1 MSREPFTLPSF
12 AKINL
17 HLRVLGKRP
26 DGFHELCTVFQTVS
40 LHDRITFEAA
50 DEISMTCDDAAI
62 QTGEANLMIRAASR
76 LREFSGTTAGARLHL
91 EKRIPSPGGL
101 AGGSSNAAV
110 TLIGLKRLWEL
121 DLADGDLMTI
131 ASELGSD
138 VPFFLEGGTM
148 LGTGRG
154 ERLETLPDFE
164 CDRLVIVTPNVAVST
179 AAAYDGLRAESLT
192 SQALETKLTV
202 CRSEAENVLSDI
214 EAGANDFENTVL
226 AAFPEISDVRK
237 TLTGLGARKV
247 LMSGSGASVFA
258 IFDNILTRQTA
269 LEALS
274 QKADW
279 RSFAAATVS
288 RTKYREAL
296 FREPVVVS
304 E

>member
-1 MSREPFTLPSF
+1 MSRELFTLPSF

-50 DEISMTCDDAAI
+50 DELSMTCDDPAI
-62 QTGEANLMIRAASR
+62 PTGKANLMMRAASR

-110 TLIGLKRLWEL
+110 TLIGLMRLWGLEIPL
-121 DLADGDLMTI
+121 EGLMTI
-131 ASELGSD
+131 AAELGSD

-154 ERLETLPDFE
+154 ERLEPLPDFK
-164 CDRLVIVTPNVAVST
+164 CDSLLIVTPNIAVST
-179 AAAYDGLRAESLT
+179 AAAYAGLRAESLT
-192 SQALETKLTV
+192 TQDLATKLTV
-202 CRSEAENVLSDI
+202 CRSEAENVLADI

-226 AAFPEISDVRK
+226 TAFPEINDVREM
-237 TLTGLGARKV
+237 LSGLGARKV
-247 LMSGSGASVFA
+247 LLSGSGASVFA

-288 RTKYREAL
+288 RAEYREAL
-296 FREPVVVS
+296 FKEPVVVS

>member
-40 LHDRITFEAA
+40 LHDKVAFEAA
-50 DEISMTCDDAAI
+50 DGLSMTCDDAAI
-62 QTGEANLMIRAASR
+62 PIGEANLMIRAASR
-76 LREFSGTTAGARLHL
+76 LRESSGTTAGARLHL

-110 TLIGLKRLWEL
+110 TLIGLMRLWEL
-121 DLADGDLMTI
+121 DVADGDLMTI
-131 ASELGSD
+131 AAELGSD

-164 CDRLVIVTPNVAVST
+164 CDSLLIVTPNVAVST
-179 AAAYDGLRAESLT
+179 AAAYAGLRAESLT
-192 SQALETKLTV
+192 SQALATKLAV
-202 CRSEAENVLSDI
+202 CRSEAENVLADI

-226 AAFPEISDVRK
+226 AAFSEIDDVREM
-237 TLTGLGARKV
+237 LSGLGARKV
-247 LMSGSGASVFA
+247 LLSGSGASVFA

-288 RTKYREAL
+288 RVEYREAL
-296 FREPVVVS
+296 FKEPVVVS

>member
-17 HLRVLGKRP
+17 HLKVLGKRP

-40 LHDRITFEAA
+40 LHDKITFEAA
-50 DEISMTCDDAAI
+50 DELSMTCDDAAI
-62 QTGEANLMIRAASR
+62 PTGEANLMIRAASR

-110 TLIGLKRLWEL
+110 TLLGLMRLWGLEIPHEGL
-121 DLADGDLMTI
+121 LTI
-131 ASELGSD
+131 AAELGSD

-154 ERLETLPDFE
+154 ERLEPLPDFK
-164 CDRLVIVTPNVAVST
+164 CDSLLIATPNVAVST
-179 AAAYDGLRAESLT
+179 AAAYAGLRAESLT

-202 CRSEAENVLSDI
+202 CRSEAENVLADI

-226 AAFPEISDVRK
+226 AAFPDINDVREM
-237 TLTGLGARKV
+237 LFGLGSRKV
-247 LMSGSGASVFA
+247 LLSGSGASVFA

-288 RTKYREAL
+288 RAEYREAL
-296 FREPVVVS
+296 YKEPVVVS

>member
-40 LHDRITFEAA
+40 LHDRIIFAA
-50 DEISMTCDDAAI
+50 GDELSMTLDDAAI
-62 QTGEANLMIRAASR
+62 PTGETNLMIKAASR
-76 LREFSGTTAGARLHL
+76 LREYSGTKAGARLHL

-110 TLIGLKRLWEL
+110 TLIGLVRLWGLEIPREEL
-121 DLADGDLMTI
+121 LAI
-131 ASELGSD
+131 AAELGSD

-154 ERLETLPDFE
+154 ERLEPLTDFG
-164 CDRLVIVTPNVAVST
+164 CDGLLIVTPNVAVST
-179 AAAYDGLRAESLT
+179 AEAYAGLRAESLT
-192 SQALETKLTV
+192 SEALETKLTV
-202 CRSEAENVLSDI
+202 CRSEAEEVLADI

-226 AAFPEISDVRK
+226 FAFPEINDVRV

-288 RTKYREAL
+288 RAEYREAL
-296 FREPVVVS
+296 FL
-304 E
+304 

>member
-17 HLRVLGKRP
+17 HLKVLGKRP

-40 LHDRITFEAA
+40 LHDKITFEAA
-50 DEISMTCDDAAI
+50 DELSMTCDDAAI
-62 QTGEANLMIRAASR
+62 PTGEANLMIRAAR
-76 LREFSGTTAGARLHL
+76 KLREFSGTNAGAKLHL

-110 TLIGLKRLWEL
+110 TLIGLMRLW
-121 DLADGDLMTI
+121 DLEITHEGLFTI
-131 ASELGSD
+131 AAELGSD

-154 ERLETLPDFE
+154 ERLEPLPDFE

-179 AAAYDGLRAESLT
+179 AAAYAGLRAESLT
-192 SQALETKLTV
+192 SQALETKLSV
-202 CRSEAENVLSDI
+202 CRSEAEEVLADI

-226 AAFPEISDVRK
+226 AAFPEINEVRK
-237 TLTGLGARKV
+237 MLTGLGARKV
-247 LMSGSGASVFA
+247 LLSGSGASVFA

-288 RTKYREAL
+288 RAEYREAL
-296 FREPVVVS
+296 FS
-304 E
+304 

>member
-1 MSREPFTLPSF
+1 MPSF

-40 LHDRITFEAA
+40 LHDRMRFEAA
-50 DEISMTCDDAAI
+50 EELSMTCDDPAI
-62 QTGEANLMIRAASR
+62 PIGEANLMIRAASR
-76 LREFSGTTAGARLHL
+76 LRESSGTTAGARLHL

-110 TLIGLKRLWEL
+110 TLIGLMRLWEL
-121 DLADGDLMTI
+121 DVADGDLMTI
-131 ASELGSD
+131 AAELGSD

-164 CDRLVIVTPNVAVST
+164 CDSLLIVTPNVAVST
-179 AAAYDGLRAESLT
+179 AAAYAGLRAESLT
-192 SQALETKLTV
+192 SQALATKLTV
-202 CRSEAENVLSDI
+202 CRSEAENVLADI

-226 AAFPEISDVRK
+226 AAFPEIKDVREM
-237 TLTGLGARKV
+237 LSGLGARKV
-247 LMSGSGASVFA
+247 LLSGSGASVFA

-288 RTKYREAL
+288 RAEYREAL
-296 FREPVVVS
+296 FKEPVVVS